1 MVLFFDFSENS
12 FIGGK
17 LKKIVLLLVLPFFC
31 SVQSSLDILK
41 AENEIQI
48 ILEKQKILWNEG
60 DIEGFMEYYWNSEDF
75 TFQSGNTRLQGWQ
88 ALLSRYKNSYSGE
101 NRGNLDF
108 ADIQI
113 KALSNDFAYVLG
125 RWKLI
130 LKDSSKEG
138 LFTLIFQ
145 RMTEGWKIIHDHTS

>member
-1 MVLFFDFSENS
+1 
-12 FIGGK
+12 
-17 LKKIVLLLVLPFFC
+17 LKKIVLLLVLPLFYSF
-31 SVQSSLDILK
+31 QSSLDIPK
-41 AENEIQI
+41 TKNEIQT
-48 ILEKQKILWNEG
+48 ILERQKILWNEG

-75 TFQSGNTRLQGWQ
+75 TFQSGNIRLLGWR

-101 NRGNLDF
+101 NMGKLDF
-108 ADIQI
+108 SNIYI

>member
-1 MVLFFDFSENS
+1 
-12 FIGGK
+12 
-17 LKKIVLLLVLPFFC
+17 LKKIVLLLVLPLFYSF
-31 SVQSSLDILK
+31 QSSLDIPK
-41 AENEIQI
+41 IKNEIQTV
-48 ILEKQKILWNEG
+48 LEQQKILWNEG

-101 NRGNLDF
+101 NMGKLDF
-108 ADIQI
+108 TDIRI
-113 KALSNDFAYVLG
+113 KALSNDIVYVLG

-145 RMTEGWKIIHDHTS
+145 RITEGWKIIHDHTS

>member
-1 MVLFFDFSENS
+1 M
-12 FIGGK
+12 
-17 LKKIVLLLVLPFFC
+17 KKIILLLVLPLFC
-31 SVQSSLDILK
+31 SFQSSLDIPK
-41 AENEIQI
+41 IKDEILH
-48 ILEKQKILWNEG
+48 ILEQQKILWNKG
-60 DIEGFMEYYWNSEDF
+60 DVEGFMEYYWNSEDF

-101 NRGNLDF
+101 NMGKLDF
-108 ADIQI
+108 SDIRI

-125 RWKLI
+125 RWKLT
-130 LKDSSKEG
+130 LKDSPKEG

>member
-1 MVLFFDFSENS
+1 M
-12 FIGGK
+12 
-17 LKKIVLLLVLPFFC
+17 KKIILLLIIPLLC
-31 SVQSSLDILK
+31 SFQPASDIPNIK
-41 AENEIQI
+41 NEIQT

-88 ALLSRYKNSYSGE
+88 ALLSRYRKTYSGE
-101 NRGNLDF
+101 NMGKLDF
-108 ADIQI
+108 TDIHI
-113 KALSNDFAYVLG
+113 KALSNDIAYVLG

-145 RMTEGWKIIHDHTS
+145 RMVEGWKIIHDHTS